1 MTTTTA
7 SVSDTQRE
15 YVFCN
20 KCMFYF
26 MTLENLRLQVQLIL
40 TVQAT
45 ILRIIQHSEKFYMVD
60 LKQFGL

>member
-1 MTTTTA
+1 
-7 SVSDTQRE
+7 
-15 YVFCN
+15 
-20 KCMFYF
+20 MFYF